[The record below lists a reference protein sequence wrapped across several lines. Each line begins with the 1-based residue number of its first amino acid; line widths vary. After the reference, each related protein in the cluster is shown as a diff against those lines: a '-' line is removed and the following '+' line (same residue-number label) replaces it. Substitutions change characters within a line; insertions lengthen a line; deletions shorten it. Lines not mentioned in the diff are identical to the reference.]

1 MAGRSLG
8 VFPRWIPGQLCHRT
22 TAWPSPPRAAARPL
36 ACWSPLLTQAA
47 GTCVGSDQKRLGQ
60 LVASVPL
67 PSASPS
73 HCWSLCTNSHRP
85 QRMLQLLVAW
95 PVVRFWGAGSVRFS
109 QVLGCRGGQ
118 VLGCRG
124 GQVLGCRGAVHL
136 GLPSVRLPEARE
148 LTGAATRP
156 PLGLPLGLLL
166 PRMC

>member
-1 MAGRSLG
+1 
-8 VFPRWIPGQLCHRT
+8 
-22 TAWPSPPRAAARPL
+22 
-36 ACWSPLLTQAA
+36 
-47 GTCVGSDQKRLGQ
+47 
-60 LVASVPL
+60 
-67 PSASPS
+67 
-73 HCWSLCTNSHRP
+73 
-85 QRMLQLLVAW
+85 MLQLLVAW

-109 QVLGCRGGQ
+109 Q